1 MANWCFSL
9 LYVHSTRKCMHTC
22 ACVNKHVK
30 LKKYFILMRI
40 INIVHNCYAT
50 EMATAVYKLI
60 KEISVTIF
68 MKAL

>member
-1 MANWCFSL
+1 
-9 LYVHSTRKCMHTC
+9 
-22 ACVNKHVK
+22 
-30 LKKYFILMRI
+30 MRI

-68 MKAL
+68 MKAMQKKKNQRIKERNRKY

>member
-1 MANWCFSL
+1 
-9 LYVHSTRKCMHTC
+9 
-22 ACVNKHVK
+22 
-30 LKKYFILMRI
+30 MRI

-68 MKAL
+68 MKALQKKKSTYQGNKQKTLKNGTKNLKAFLPMCL